1 MAGKK
6 RKPRH
11 DGRTQAPGFS
21 IGGLFVIALSL
32 FSVLFLAAW
41 VTLESLT
48 AAARMRSRLNADLEL
63 TADRLASSLALN
75 LWDINY
81 PQADA
86 IALAA
91 MGDKNVLSIEVVP
104 AVRGHAPRIFA
115 RDGEWKAVGA
125 LAVPEEKGSLLASR
139 EILANGK
146 RVGSLRLA
154 LTPRFAEAEL
164 QEATFRLGIAVGGLD
179 FLIFGLLLA
188 LLWFLVLKP
197 LRTVGAYAVEVSLGR
212 PAVLPPAWPGRE
224 ISALSSAIATM
235 VGLLENRYRE
245 AEASERRYKVLF
257 EHAPDAIL
265 ELDLRTGAILSANA
279 AAVSLFGPGA
289 SGGAARIFDFCQEEE
304 CASTMGRSLQAA
316 ERGESADFERRM
328 KRADGSATLCAMGL
342 TPLPAGAGMRTARL
356 SCVDVGEKRDLE
368 DRLRHAERLDAIGQ
382 LAGGV
387 AHDFN
392 NQLAGILGYAELI
405 SDRLEKG
412 EEKDWA
418 MGIVKSATRAAGLT
432 RQLLAYARRGTF
444 AREAVDV
451 HALCRETA
459 GFLERSI
466 DKRIRIRLDLD
477 APDSV
482 VEGDSSQLQNAIL
495 NLSINARDAMG
506 EGGTL
511 TISTAP
517 ARPEAL
523 SRADLPPDAPRGA
536 AFLEVAVTDTGT
548 GMDDETKKHLFEPFF
563 TTKGPGKGTGLGL
576 AAVYGTAKRHGGTIL
591 VDSAVGQGTR
601 MALLLPLL
609 GKGQNGALI
618 ADPEAGLEF
627 SGGIVILVDDEE
639 MIREVGKAMLEDL
652 GFEPIVC
659 WDAESALQAFSN
671 LEGRPCLVILD
682 MIMPGSSGKEIFAA
696 LRAVDPEARVI
707 ISSGY
712 AVDGD
717 AQDMLDT
724 GAAGFLHKP
733 FSKAEFKAAL
743 ERALGK
749 TGDRVSGS

>member
-1 MAGKK
+1 MARKK
-6 RKPRH
+6 RKPRQ
-11 DGRTQAPGFS
+11 DGRTKAPGFS
-21 IGGLFVIALSL
+21 IGGLFVIALLL
-32 FSVLFLAAW
+32 FSVLFLVAW
-41 VTLESLT
+41 VALESLA
-48 AAARMRSRLNADLEL
+48 AAARMKSSLNADLEL

-91 MGDKNVLSIEVVP
+91 MGDKNVLSIEVIPTVK
-104 AVRGHAPRIFA
+104 GHAPRIFA
-115 RDGEWKAVGA
+115 RDGDWKAVSA
-125 LAVPEEKGSLLASR
+125 DSVPEGKGSLLTSR
-139 EILANGK
+139 EINANGK

-164 QEATFRLGIAVGGLD
+164 KDAVFKLGLSVGGLD

-197 LRTVGAYAVEVSLGR
+197 LNTVGAYAVEVSRGR

-224 ISALSSAIATM
+224 ISALSTAIATM
-235 VGLLENRYRE
+235 VGLLENRYKE

-279 AAVSLFGPGA
+279 AAELLFGPGA
-289 SGGAARIFDFCQEEE
+289 SGGAARIFDFCQEAE
-304 CASTMGRSLQAA
+304 CVATVGRSLQAA

-342 TPLPAGAGMRTARL
+342 TPLPASGAMRTARL

-368 DRLRHAERLDAIGQ
+368 ERLRHAERLDAIGQ

-392 NQLAGILGYAELI
+392 NQLAGIMGYAELI
-405 SDRLEKG
+405 SDRIGDG
-412 EEKDWA
+412 EVKDWA
-418 MGIVKSATRAAGLT
+418 LGIVKSATRAAGLT

-459 GFLERSI
+459 EFLERSI
-466 DKRIRIRLDLD
+466 DKRIRIRLDLG
-477 APDSV
+477 APDAV

-495 NLSINARDAMG
+495 NLSINARDAMSG
-506 EGGTL
+506 GGTL
-511 TISTAP
+511 SLSTAA
-517 ARPEAL
+517 ARPEDL
-523 SRADLPPDAPRGA
+523 ERADLPPDALRGA
-536 AFLEVAVTDTGT
+536 AFIEVAVTDTGT
-548 GMDDETKKHLFEPFF
+548 GMDDGTKRHLFEPFF

-576 AAVYGTAKRHGGTIL
+576 AAVYGTVKRHKGTIL
-591 VDSAVGQGTR
+591 VDSVMGRGTR

-609 GKGQNGALI
+609 GRGRRAVPS
-618 ADPEAGLEF
+618 ADPDAGLEF
-627 SGGIVILVDDEE
+627 AGGTVILVDDEE
-639 MIREVGKAMLEDL
+639 TIRDVGKAMLEDL

-659 WDAESALQAFSN
+659 WDAESALQVFTS

-696 LRAVDPEARVI
+696 LRAVDPEARVL

-712 AVDGD
+712 TVDGD
-717 AQDMLDT
+717 AQAILEA

-733 FSKAEFKAAL
+733 FSKAELKAAL
-743 ERALGK
+743 DRALGR
-749 TGDRVSGS
+749 TSGRVSGS